1 MPKTVDVAALSTL
14 LRDAAKAEI
23 LPRFRNLGAGD
34 IREKTDA
41 IDLVTEADEQAERY
55 IKARIDAIAPGAVFV
70 GEESVTA
77 DPSLLGRIAGAELAV
92 IVDPIDGTF
101 NFAAGAP
108 MFGVMAAVVS
118 GGETVAGVIYDPLGD
133 DWMIAE
139 KGSGTWLKKPGGE
152 ESRMTAASPVAL
164 GEMAGCASTTFS
176 SAEVR
181 HQVMSNLSKVRVA
194 ASYRCAAHEYRTFA
208 AGYFHFLMYNKLMPW
223 DHLAGTL
230 MVEEAGGYAARLD
243 GSPYLPHH
251 VDGGVLLAT
260 DPDSWQILRREI
272 FAF

>member
-1 MPKTVDVAALSTL
+1 MPKTVDVAALSDL
-14 LRDAAKAEI
+14 LREAAKAEI

-34 IREKTDA
+34 IREKTGA

-55 IKARIDAIAPGAVFV
+55 IKARIEAIAPGAVFV
-70 GEESVTA
+70 GEESVA
-77 DPSLLGRIAGAELAV
+77 GDPALLHKIAGADLAV

-108 MFGVMAAVVS
+108 MFGVMAAVVA
-118 GGETVAGVIYDPLGD
+118 GGETVAGIIYDPLGD
-133 DWMIAE
+133 DWMISE
-139 KGSGTWLKKPGGE
+139 KGSGTWLQRPDGART
-152 ESRMTAASPVAL
+152 RMTAASPVTL
-164 GEMAGCASTTFS
+164 GDMAGCASTTFS
-176 SAEVR
+176 SANVR
-181 HQVMSNLSKVRVA
+181 HSVMSNLSKVRVA

-208 AGYFHFLMYNKLMPW
+208 SGYFHFLMYNKLMPW

-230 MVEEAGGYAARLD
+230 MAQEAGGYAARLD

-260 DPDSWQILRREI
+260 DPDSWQVLRREI
-272 FAF
+272 FTF